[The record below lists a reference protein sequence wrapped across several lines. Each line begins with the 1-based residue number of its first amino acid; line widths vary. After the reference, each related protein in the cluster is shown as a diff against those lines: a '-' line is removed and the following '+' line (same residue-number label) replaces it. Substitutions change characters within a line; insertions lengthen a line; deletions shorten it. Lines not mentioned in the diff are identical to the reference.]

1 MRAKREYRDREETQ
15 VAVLDALA
23 DRRDDGMTVFEIR
36 SRVDADID
44 ELETALSDLKADGL
58 IEATKENE
66 RTVILPETHAIGQ
79 YDPDGDPSL
88 LDRVRSWF
96 GR

>member
-1 MRAKREYRDREETQ
+1 MRAKREYRDRDETQ

-23 DRRDDGMTVFEIR
+23 DRRDDGMTVFELR

-44 ELETALSDLKADGL
+44 ELESALADLKADGL
-58 IEATKENE
+58 IEATEEDE
-66 RTVILPETHAIGQ
+66 RTVILPEDHVIGQ
-79 YDPDGDPSL
+79 YDPDEERSL
-88 LDRVRSWF
+88 LDRIRSWL